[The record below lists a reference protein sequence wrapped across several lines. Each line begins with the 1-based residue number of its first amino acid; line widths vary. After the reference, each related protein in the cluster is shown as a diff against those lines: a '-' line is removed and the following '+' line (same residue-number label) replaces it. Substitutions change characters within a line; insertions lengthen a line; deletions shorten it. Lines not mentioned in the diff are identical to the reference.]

1 MTQQTD
7 SQPAPAPP
15 KKGSAVKWVVIV
27 VVVIVI
33 IAGAVVALTYKH
45 QTPPPNGGFHALSVA
60 PSASG
65 IVAIANSSIT
75 FFPGTPSGYKWT
87 QVTWNFGDGKTLTT
101 NSTAGVSHTYTTP
114 GSYLVDVY
122 AVAANATASGNN
134 SLIQVTINPPLTP
147 TPGAIYG
154 PVIWTTASGNQ
165 TINSGGYANMS
176 FQGSADTPP
185 LTVGSAVPGD
195 VSYTIQSFTWNVDNG
210 TQIINDTNTG
220 LPETINTTFNAGVH
234 TVELTTT
241 SSSSSGSVTGNYILT
256 IYAGNYSVTTNI
268 HKGTVDTSQIVNA
281 EFLPGNPRT
290 LDPALSYDTQ
300 SYEVVYEIYQF
311 LLGYN
316 GSSTSQFHPVIATNV
331 PSAANGGLS
340 VSGAYTNITFY
351 VNTSIKFSNGDNVSA
366 YDVFES
372 FARSMLFGNNSAT
385 AAWILDQ
392 ALLPSLPTTEGGYG
406 IYGPFDTSYYW
417 IHHAITYDNST
428 QSVTF
433 HLLPSTPVN
442 VTATEVSAAGVNIST
457 IYANHLASFMAENSA
472 TYILLYNYGN
482 APIFFQFL
490 AGPTVSEVMDN
501 SWLAAHGGS
510 PGDSNASFAVFSNS
524 ATTPSA
530 VVNWNQYIKNN
541 PMGTGPYVLSLNQ
554 PGEIVLTLNPYYN
567 QVQNGVPASKL
578 IPKVILEYL
587 SNEQEA
593 MNQLESGYAQF
604 AAGTATVTEIAT
616 LQAMVKAGTLSSE
629 IATQMDTFFW
639 AYNFDIN
646 VTGAKGLDSKFNA
659 PASFFVNLSVRK
671 AFSYAFNYSYY
682 INDLNSADGIP
693 LAAVESGILPTGI
706 GNFPSNLS
714 SYGPEPNYNANGNL
728 ALAAKYWN
736 QTNYSAG
743 STVYHIPI
751 VDPTGLPPQDAMVQI
766 WGAAIS
772 SVTGGKV
779 QIDLIDIPFGQVVT
793 DTSLGGPGTNPM
805 PVYYLG
811 WIDDYPAAADFTAP
825 IIGQGGIYSYPDG
838 ISSAVF
844 NNSSF
849 EAAQGMNAN
858 QSADV
863 AQQWANI
870 SAMWNALGAAD
881 LQPPTAAGSLA
892 VTAYNY
898 NASKIDI
905 NEFFYVGT
913 IQGVGPAYYSSSI
926 SSSSLEPTRNVAVGW
941 SFVIYNAIQYS

>member
-134 SLIQVTINPPLTP
+134 SLIQVTIDPPLTP

-165 TINSGGYANMS
+165 TINSGGYVNMS

-331 PSAANGGLS
+331 PSSANGGLS

-351 VNTSIKFSNGDNVSA
+351 INTSIKFSNGDNVNA

-392 ALLPSLPTTEGGYG
+392 GLLPGLS

-417 IHHAITYDNST
+417 IHHAITYSNSS

-433 HLLPSTPVN
+433 HLLPSTPVYAYASEVGGNGTN
-442 VTATEVSAAGVNIST
+442 VST
-457 IYANHLASFMAENSA
+457 TYSNHLGVFMNKIGVTSVEV
-472 TYILLYNYGN
+472 YNYGV
-482 APIFFQFL
+482 AGIFYQFL

-501 SWLAAHGGS
+501 SWLVAHGGS
-510 PGDSNASFAVFSNS
+510 PGDSNASFAAFSNS
-524 ATTPSA
+524 STTPSA

-604 AAGTATVTEIAT
+604 AAGTATVTEIPT
-616 LQAMVKAGTLSSE
+616 LQAMVKAGTLNAE

-639 AYNFDIN
+639 AYNFDIS

-728 ALAAKYWN
+728 ALAAKYWS

-751 VDPTGLPPQDAMVQI
+751 VDPAGAVSQDAMVQI

-772 SVTGGKV
+772 AVTGGKV
-779 QIDLIDIPFGQVVT
+779 QIDLIDIPFGQEVT

-825 IIGQGGIYSYPDG
+825 IIGHLGIYSYPDG
-838 ISSAVF
+838 IDPAVF

-849 EAAQGMNAN
+849 EAAQGMNAAQN
-858 QSADV
+858 TDV

-870 SAMWNALGAAD
+870 SAMWNALDAAN
-881 LQPPTAAGSLA
+881 LQPPTAAGNLA